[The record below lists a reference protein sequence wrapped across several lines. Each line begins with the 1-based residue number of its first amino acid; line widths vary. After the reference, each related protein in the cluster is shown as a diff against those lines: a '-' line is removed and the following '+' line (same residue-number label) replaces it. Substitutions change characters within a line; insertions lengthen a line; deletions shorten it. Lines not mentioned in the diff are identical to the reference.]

1 MKRYFLDVCYDG
13 TSFGGFQI
21 QQNQQTIQGELENAM
36 TIIFR
41 QSIPLTGASRT
52 DAGVHAMQNFLHFD
66 TNLEITSKH
75 IYNLNSI
82 LPIRIVVNNIY
93 IVPNNAHSR
102 FDAVKRSYLYKMH
115 TQKSPFLEGRS
126 WYYPFPVNILAM
138 QKAADVLLSHT
149 DFESFSKKKT
159 TVNTFDCT
167 ITKAQWIQE
176 GSVITFNIDANRFLR
191 GMIRGLVGTMLQ
203 VGRGQINLNDFQEVI
218 ESKNE
223 QNVDFST
230 PAHGLYLSE
239 IQYPDYFQKID

>member
-1 MKRYFLDVCYDG
+1 MKRYFIDVCYDG
-13 TSFGGFQI
+13 ASFGGFQI

-36 TIIFR
+36 NIIFR
-41 QSIPLTGASRT
+41 QSIALTGASRT

-66 TNLEITSKH
+66 TDLEITSKH

-82 LPIRIVVNNIY
+82 LPNRIVVNNIY
-93 IVPNNAHSR
+93 VVPNDAHSR
-102 FDAVKRSYLYKMH
+102 FDAIKRGYLYKMH

-126 WYYPFPVNILAM
+126 WFYPFPVHISAM
-138 QKAADVLLSHT
+138 QEAADVLLTHT

-176 GSVITFNIDANRFLR
+176 GSIITFNIDANRFLR

-203 VGRGQINLNDFQEVI
+203 VGRGQINLDDFREI
-218 ESKNE
+218 IRSKNE

-239 IQYPDYFQKID
+239 ITYPDYFQKID